1 MHEGIFM
8 EHEKS
13 IMDAIH
19 SLTLVQR
26 IAVFRPKP
34 TQTTS
39 ALGTQVIFVTNELM
53 HGIASHWAYPENVQR
68 EIDQWRHEI
77 TKLAARMPHKDQHD
91 LKQAL
96 ELANGKLAALSSL
109 AGRERIPAH

>member
-1 MHEGIFM
+1 MHERRRM

-26 IAVFRPKP
+26 TAVFRPKP

-53 HGIASHWAYPENVQR
+53 HGIASHWAYPESVKR
-68 EIDQWRHEI
+68 EIDRWRHEI
-77 TKLAARMPHKDQHD
+77 ANLAARMPLNDQ
-91 LKQAL
+91 Q
-96 ELANGKLAALSSL
+96 ELSRAIESANGRLAELLKNRREKQIL
-109 AGRERIPAH
+109 AQ